1 MQVDSESLRN
11 AQLFIYPAVRANYKK
26 TKEMKKAII
35 IILTLTTLNVVG
47 QNHLIG
53 IKGST
58 NWTNIS
64 SSDIFSGTDYRTG
77 LSGGLTYEYLFRTH
91 LSLGVDLIY
100 NQRGFT
106 DNVTIMDNQGIPTGD
121 KAKYKYDY
129 VSIPFKT
136 GYNIG
141 NTFYSFANIG
151 LIPSLLVNAKL
162 FSYKIEADGKVVG
175 SDVLDMTNEVT
186 KFDLAGLFEIGGG
199 YKFKNGYWLF
209 SSIGYQQ
216 SFTTITNSEYFA
228 NSKIRHNGI
237 NFTIGLKYA
246 LTK

>member
-1 MQVDSESLRN
+1 MKF
-11 AQLFIYPAVRANYKK
+11 AQLGISVVWVIFKK
-26 TKEMKKAII
+26 KEMKKAII
-35 IILTLTTLNVVG
+35 IILTLISLNVVG

-58 NWTNIS
+58 NWTNVS
-64 SSDIFSGTDYRTG
+64 SNDIFSGTNYRTG

-106 DNVTIMDNQGIPTGD
+106 DNVTIMDNQGIPIGD

-129 VSIPFKT
+129 ISIPFKT

-141 NTFYSFANIG
+141 NSFYSFVNVG

-162 FSYKIEADGKVVG
+162 ASYRIQSDGKTVISEVQ
-175 SDVLDMTNEVT
+175 DMTNEVT

-199 YKFKNGYWLF
+199 YKFKTGYWLF

-228 NSKIRHNGI
+228 NNKIRHNGI
-237 NFTIGLKYA
+237 IFTVGLKYA
-246 LTK
+246 LRK